1 MIKNRLK
8 SLLNDLKSFKFVII
22 LALKLQKR
30 NKKNNKQRWNK
41 ISVFYSK
48 AEIIIHEADIDGM
61 LESIYS
67 TIITNNYVQ
76 LWTKHLRFKIQAS
89 IW

>member
-76 LWTKHLRFKIQAS
+76 LWTKHLRFKTQAS